1 MLARAK
7 LNLALHVTGQ
17 RQEGTQAGYHLLH
30 SLVAFADVGDEVSVE
45 ASDADRLTVD
55 GPFAEGVPPLA
66 ENTLGA
72 ALAMVR
78 GWGEACDPVHIHLTK
93 NLPIASG
100 IGGGSADAAAL
111 TRLLTKGRDLSASEW
126 ADCLKLGADVP
137 MCLSGVPAIVGGIG
151 EQSDPVSLPAAHIVL
166 VNPGVAVS
174 TPAVFKALTQKS
186 NPPMPDWSAP
196 QSFED
201 LVAYLHATCNDLMAP
216 AIGLAPEIEACL
228 DALAEAPF
236 ARMSGSG
243 ATCFALLETADADAS
258 LAAGLQSAHPNWWV
272 TSGALA

>member
-78 GWGEACDPVHIHLTK
+78 GWGEALDPVHIHLTK

-111 TRLLTKGRDLSASEW
+111 IRLLTSGLDLSASEW

-137 MCLSGVPAIVGGIG
+137 MCLAKKPAIVGGIG
-151 EQSDPVSLPAAHIVL
+151 EENRPVSLPNAHLVL

-196 QSFED
+196 NSFAD
-201 LVAYLHATCNDLMAP
+201 LVDYLSATCNDLMAA

-228 DALAEAPF
+228 NALAQAPF

-243 ATCFALLETADADAS
+243 ATCFALLETADAAAS

-272 TSGALA
+272 TSGKLA

>member
-30 SLVAFADVGDEVSVE
+30 SLVAFADVGDEVSVSP
-45 ASDADRLTVD
+45 SDSDRLAVD
-55 GPFAEGVPPLA
+55 GPFAGGVPPLSN
-66 ENTLGA
+66 NTLGA

-78 GWGEACDPVHIHLTK
+78 SWREARDPVHIHLTK

-151 EQSDPVSLPAAHIVL
+151 EQGDPVSLPAAHIVL
-166 VNPGVAVS
+166 VNPGIAVS

-186 NPPMPDWSAP
+186 NPPMPDWSAL

-201 LVAYLHATCNDLMAP
+201 LVAYLQATRNDLMAP
-216 AIGLAPEIEACL
+216 ALSLAPEIEACL
-228 DALAEAPF
+228 NALAQAPF
-236 ARMSGSG
+236 TRMSGSG
-243 ATCFALLETADADAS
+243 ATCFALLETADAANS

-272 TSGALA
+272 TSGKLA

>member
-1 MLARAK
+1 MLAPAK

-17 RQEGTQAGYHLLH
+17 RPDGYHLLH
-30 SLVAFADVGDEVSVE
+30 SLVAFADVGDEIAVSP
-45 ASDADRLTVD
+45 SGTDRLTVE
-55 GPFAEGVPPLA
+55 GPFAGGVPRLT

-78 GWGEACDPVHIHLTK
+78 SWGVARDPVHIHLAK

-111 TRLLTKGRDLSASEW
+111 IRLLTSGGDLSAIEL
-126 ADCLKLGADVP
+126 ADCLRLGADVP
-137 MCLSGVPAIVGGIG
+137 MCLSRTPVIVGGIG
-151 EQSDPVSLPAAHIVL
+151 EESQPVWLPSAHLVL

-174 TPAVFKALTQKS
+174 TPDVFKTLKQKS
-186 NPPMPDWSAP
+186 NPSMSDWPAP
-196 QSFED
+196 ESFAE
-201 LVAYLHATCNDLMAP
+201 LVNFLRKTRNDLMAP
-216 AIGLAPEIEACL
+216 AIGLAPQISDCL

-243 ATCFALLETADADAS
+243 ATCFALLETADAAAS
-258 LAAGLQSAHPNWWV
+258 LAARLQSAHPNWWV
-272 TSGALA
+272 KNASLV